1 MKQTKSLRIAIKNG
15 NKEQVKNALL
25 NDYSFNAVID
35 GFADYLLTKETKKQ
49 TETKTEKFRILRE
62 DFDKYFEIY
71 EKRHYNKQPKES
83 VKVAKTK

>member
-1 MKQTKSLRIAIKNG
+1 MKRTKSLRLAIKDG

-35 GFADYLLTKETKKQ
+35 GFADYLLVNKTKKGKD
-49 TETKTEKFRILRE
+49 TKTEKFRILRE

-83 VKVAKTK
+83 VKTAKTK